1 MPGRQHHRR
10 MVPAV
15 SRERSHLGPR
25 SGRHVEVPEI
35 RWKTDRVRT
44 KANESVIALAHA
56 IPVAASSS
64 GKGAH
69 GFPRIRDRVITVH
82 VVQIERG
89 EPGLTG
95 EDITILIVG
104 HRDGMM
110 PSIARRTG
118 HLGPANLCRKL
129 GNQTKNGGEKK
140 EVAHG
145 VVNHKRNHGEALK
158 LRLFEKSLPATINRG
173 TDRLTPGRRCCL
185 PIHLSHDPSPPLPPL
200 PRRRPLHQHPLHGLP
215 RRPQQP
221 PHLQQCG
228 QRHRGDGLDFAGL

>member
-89 EPGLTG
+89 KSSLSSEHVAVLVIG
-95 EDITILIVG
+95 DC
-104 HRDGMM
+104 DGMM
-110 PSIARRTG
+110 PSIPRRAG
-118 HLGPANLCRKL
+118 HLGPAVLCCEL
-129 GNQTKNGGEKK
+129 GNQAQRGRKK
-140 EVAHG
+140 KDVAHG
-145 VVNHKRNHGEALK
+145 EVHHKKNHGDA
-158 LRLFEKSLPATINRG
+158 LRLRPKLKSYPHDNKQWRGKVDSKKALLPF
-173 TDRLTPGRRCCL
+173 D
-185 PIHLSHDPSPPLPPL
+185 SPVP
-200 PRRRPLHQHPLHGLP
+200 
-215 RRPQQP
+215 
-221 PHLQQCG
+221 
-228 QRHRGDGLDFAGL
+228 